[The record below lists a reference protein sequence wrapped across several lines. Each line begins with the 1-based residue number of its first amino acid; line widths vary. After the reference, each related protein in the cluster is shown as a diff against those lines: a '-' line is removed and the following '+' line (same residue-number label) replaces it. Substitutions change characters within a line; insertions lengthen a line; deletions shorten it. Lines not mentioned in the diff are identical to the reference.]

1 MGFFSNQA
9 SYGPPAQAPY
19 IEPPIELEAQAQ
31 EYQQE
36 AKLSYLNGLNL
47 PKVDKLKLPFDIKLY
62 NETFGG
68 INNKIKLLSEKIYN
82 SSGILDNETKSEARQ
97 LKAEIQSLTQ
107 EGGAAYILQKRY
119 NKYTN
124 RIKAINEN
132 KEMNNTRK
140 QDLIYFT
147 NKSVSED
154 DSVDF
159 YMPDLIINTNYQE
172 EAIKTAEGI
181 TPTDNPAKQ
190 TAYLSSKF
198 PGLTLGQKILIEKS
212 LTDER
217 TPQRIMEVVMNILQ
231 TDSKYAADIQ
241 FDTDKATYSQF
252 ENIKDKSDPQ
262 SINYDPNFSI
272 QYSKDKDLIW
282 DTYNNKIYEPEDYTN
297 KLGEENKN
305 EIIYN
310 TAAIAAEA
318 KRTQKFDISG
328 SITQTPEWAMG
339 IGERTLK
346 PSDFYIPGL
355 TGLEAKPESFDKAL
369 KLFVENNNKN
379 DFISNIL
386 DFFMPTLKSMKDKVK
401 KEYIEVAKAYDKILG
416 KGQFGLE
423 MENMIKFNNA
433 KYEAERGRINAA
445 AISNPSM
452 YGYGII
458 KDIIHSISNNTLIT
472 LKDNYNMYQNIEL
485 PGAKNILKL
494 YKAENESPEKKI
506 EIISKHLKN
515 WQKEG
520 INQEYLT
527 AEASK
532 SATQHMLNLSAKY
545 FGMPSQNGLVNTFT
559 PSGLFME
566 RTFINDKGESE
577 LGIDLFNKLDPN
589 KKHSFQFVGPGTGEN
604 IYKDSNWQQAKFGA
618 SKGLQRIGIDG
629 KFYWMEGDELDKL
642 YMYVESQL
650 RLADNYAGGI
660 VEDEKGNIIPVLKE
674 QRENKIMIE
683 YFSNK
688 DLSTNQYNVI
698 TNVIDSTGKIIN
710 IETNIVSDPMDVYN
724 SLHEI
729 EE

>member
-1 MGFFSNQA
+1 
-9 SYGPPAQAPY
+9 
-19 IEPPIELEAQAQ
+19 
-31 EYQQE
+31 
-36 AKLSYLNGLNL
+36 
-47 PKVDKLKLPFDIKLY
+47 
-62 NETFGG
+62 
-68 INNKIKLLSEKIYN
+68 
-82 SSGILDNETKSEARQ
+82 
-97 LKAEIQSLTQ
+97 
-107 EGGAAYILQKRY
+107 
-119 NKYTN
+119 
-124 RIKAINEN
+124 
-132 KEMNNTRK
+132 
-140 QDLIYFT
+140 
-147 NKSVSED
+147 
-154 DSVDF
+154 
-159 YMPDLIINTNYQE
+159 
-172 EAIKTAEGI
+172 
-181 TPTDNPAKQ
+181 
-190 TAYLSSKF
+190 
-198 PGLTLGQKILIEKS
+198 
-212 LTDER
+212 
-217 TPQRIMEVVMNILQ
+217 
-231 TDSKYAADIQ
+231 
-241 FDTDKATYSQF
+241 
-252 ENIKDKSDPQ
+252 
-262 SINYDPNFSI
+262 
-272 QYSKDKDLIW
+272 
-282 DTYNNKIYEPEDYTN
+282 
-297 KLGEENKN
+297 
-305 EIIYN
+305 
-310 TAAIAAEA
+310 
-318 KRTQKFDISG
+318 
-328 SITQTPEWAMG
+328 MG

-458 KDIIHSISNNTLIT
+458 KDITHSISNNTLIT